1 MEKIKTLYRN
11 DHEEHSSQGQPQTF
25 PAMATTNFPQSDTLQ
40 VTSHLILH
48 SQTLHNLTNIS
59 YTVILSGD
67 LGIHIGVY
75 QP

>member
-40 VTSHLILH
+40 VTPTNHSESVALQVKSHYLVKSPRIVL
-48 SQTLHNLTNIS
+48 
-59 YTVILSGD
+59 Y
-67 LGIHIGVY
+67 IGFS
-75 QP
+75 

>member
-48 SQTLHNLTNIS
+48 SQT
-59 YTVILSGD
+59 
-67 LGIHIGVY
+67 
-75 QP
+75 PPK

>member
-40 VTSHLILH
+40 VTPTNH
-48 SQTLHNLTNIS
+48 SESVALPAIFVKNKVKTRFIMNLCWS
-59 YTVILSGD
+59 
-67 LGIHIGVY
+67 
-75 QP
+75 P